1 MAQDDER
8 PAVSPRARI
17 YNLTSL
23 AFTFPVSIAVGAYI
37 GYVLDGKL
45 DTFPWLSIVFLFV
58 GVAAGFFSLFRAVK
72 AFDRQD

>member
-23 AFTFPVSIAVGAYI
+23 AFTFPVSISVGAYI

-45 DTFPWLSIVFLFV
+45 DTFPWLFIVFLFV